1 MTNLRMKKS
10 VIVWQCLNPE
20 CSLTAIKRSLRTAN
34 SFALAFYGLEAD
46 KKKKRKICTGCHGKV
61 NDQHQQLIEKLVAG
75 ESVLSEPL

>member
-1 MTNLRMKKS
+1 MYLSLSSKAFSSFEFMFLIVFCAS
-10 VIVWQCLNPE
+10 VRLQ
-20 CSLTAIKRSLRTAN
+20 
-34 SFALAFYGLEAD
+34 AFYGLEAD

>member
-1 MTNLRMKKS
+1 MNNDKPKNEEVSDCVEMFEFRMQPHCHQK
-10 VIVWQCLNPE
+10 ITE
-20 CSLTAIKRSLRTAN
+20 D